1 MAQTER
7 SKRSKHYVGGEQG
20 MNIQTSDEET
30 KKWRQWAARLY
41 GEGLIEKP
49 TLTAF
54 TRYSIESTIERHET
68 KAQEDK

>member
-1 MAQTER
+1 
-7 SKRSKHYVGGEQG
+7 